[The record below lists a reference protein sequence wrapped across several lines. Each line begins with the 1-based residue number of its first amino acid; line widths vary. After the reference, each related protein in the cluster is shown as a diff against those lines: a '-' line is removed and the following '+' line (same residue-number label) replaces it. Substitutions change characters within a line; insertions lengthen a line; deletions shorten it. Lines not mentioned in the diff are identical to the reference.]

1 MMNASILTLISV
13 ALLAGCQ
20 TVPQANAPIALSSYE
35 PVIDPSKCQK
45 CDYANDLYQC
55 KAIAAN
61 NTRYMANAAGTAAA
75 GAAVGAI
82 FGAITG
88 LDAGLLAGA
97 GAAGG
102 AIGGLGNEAITVN
115 QMIARC
121 LTGRGYVVLR

>member
-1 MMNASILTLISV
+1 MKLTALIIAV
-13 ALLAGCQ
+13 ALTGCA
-20 TVPQANAPIALSSYE
+20 TAPQNG
-35 PVIDPSKCQK
+35 PVAVSTYDPVVDMSRCKN

-61 NTRYMANAAGTAAA
+61 NTSYISNAATNAAA

-82 FGAITG
+82 FGAILG
-88 LDAGLLAGA
+88 LDVGLLAGA

-102 AIGGLGNEAITVN
+102 ALGGLGNEALTVN

-121 LTGRGYVVLR
+121 MTGRGYVVLR